1 MKSDHTH
8 DPDYRSWVSGAT
20 GHKTFPLQNL
30 PMGVLDEGGGRMI
43 VAIGDYVLDVQAALD
58 LGYLSVLDHT
68 AHTALRSSRLNG
80 WMQLDAPA
88 RLQIRRALFELL
100 KQGSPAQR
108 HQQQILRER
117 NDSLM
122 RLPADIGDYID

>member
-1 MKSDHTH
+1 
-8 DPDYRSWVSGAT
+8 
-20 GHKTFPLQNL
+20 
-30 PMGVLDEGGGRMI
+30 

-122 RLPADIGDYID
+122 RLPADIGDYTDFYCGIHHAVKAGSLFRPDNPLLNNYKHLPI